1 MKISGFLIFLLV
13 GTITSFAQ
21 STATNVEFKKVLR
34 PALTLPLAF
43 NPETAEQTI
52 LAKLKETGYKPEK
65 SGSFLNKKKKEEGF
79 YKFPG
84 VVLPELANEQLDLYF
99 KVVPLD
105 NDSNNRSSIT
115 LLVSKGYDNFVS
127 AGSDSATFNAS
138 ENFLNSFVA
147 STNVYNI
154 NQKLDEQK
162 QSLVTSEK
170 KWTDNRNRQA
180 EAKKKIVE
188 LETEIKNLMEEE
200 QLQQQEVEKLRT
212 GLKDLETQRSSA
224 QK

>member
-1 MKISGFLIFLLV
+1 M
-13 GTITSFAQ
+13 
-21 STATNVEFKKVLR
+21 
-34 PALTLPLAF
+34 
-43 NPETAEQTI
+43 
-52 LAKLKETGYKPEK
+52 
-65 SGSFLNKKKKEEGF
+65 
-79 YKFPG
+79 
-84 VVLPELANEQLDLYF
+84 
-99 KVVPLD
+99 
-105 NDSNNRSSIT
+105 
-115 LLVSKGYDNFVS
+115 S

-138 ENFLNSFVA
+138 ENFLNGFVE

-162 QSLVTSEK
+162 QSLASSEK

-188 LETEIKNLMEEE
+188 LETEIKTLAEEE

-212 GLKDLETQRSSA
+212 GLKDLETQRASA